1 MKKIWILLLAVL
13 LLLPSCNT
21 PPEDT
26 TPPTPEVVTDPVL
39 FENGEVLYT
48 IVYPQGDFPYE
59 RIAAMKLASRMRS
72 LLGVNVT
79 YTDDKTAP
87 TEHEILIGNTN
98 RQTSGLSSIENDQ
111 IDIRVDGTRIVI
123 RCGSNEFWEEAI
135 DLFLK
140 NLRIEEGRTTLSKD
154 FQLTH
159 NVQLPEVITM
169 NVRIAS
175 FNIRNGADVKYDF
188 RILAQDILKSGA
200 DVIGLQEVDQNTNR
214 NKNQDT
220 LADLAKYTGFQYYCY
235 AKTEDFSGGEYGI
248 GILSRFPIL
257 EHEYFYLPRGS
268 DSPDEENRAVLYAR
282 IEVDGADF
290 HFLNTHFGF
299 GVTDTVQLVAIREYI
314 REKQLPHY
322 AIVGDYNYEI
332 FETAINVF
340 PTATLAL
347 TRDPY
352 VNTYKELTSIDNF
365 IMSKGIKL
373 SGFQVYDT
381 YASGHTD
388 HKMLAGTLML
398 TVEKHS

>member
-21 PPEDT
+21 PPEDLP
-26 TPPTPEVVTDPVL
+26 PPTPEVVTDPVL
-39 FENGEVLYT
+39 FENGAVLYT
-48 IVYPQGDFPYE
+48 IVYPQGNFPNE
-59 RIAAMKLASRMRS
+59 RIASMKLASRMRS

-98 RQTSGLSSIENDQ
+98 RQTSPLPSIEPDQ
-111 IDIRVDGTRIVI
+111 IDIRVDDTRIVI
-123 RCGSNEFWEEAI
+123 CCGSNDFWEEAI

-175 FNIRNGADVKYDF
+175 FNIRNGADVQYDF

-220 LADLAKYTGFQYYCY
+220 LAELAKYTGFQYYCY

-381 YASGHTD
+381 YGSGHTD
-388 HKMLAGTLML
+388 HKMLAGTLTL